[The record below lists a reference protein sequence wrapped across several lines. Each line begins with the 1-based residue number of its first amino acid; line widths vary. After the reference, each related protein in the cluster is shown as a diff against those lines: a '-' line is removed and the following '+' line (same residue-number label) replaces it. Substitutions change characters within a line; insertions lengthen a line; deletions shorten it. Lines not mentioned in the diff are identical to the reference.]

1 LTKIDNVS
9 DYGKDFTSVFK
20 DFTMKHTVQTV
31 FEMFGVPRINI
42 LPVKNY
48 EEETE
53 VESDV
58 DILALLALRR
68 LQQLAMDH
76 LDMVTSPEVS
86 ADSASE
92 VSKMSDTA

>member
-1 LTKIDNVS
+1 
-9 DYGKDFTSVFK
+9 
-20 DFTMKHTVQTV
+20 MKHTVKTA

-53 VESDV
+53 VETGV

-68 LQQLAMDH
+68 LQHLAKEH
-76 LDMVTSPEVS
+76 LEMMTSQEVATLVTPEVS
-86 ADSASE
+86 E
-92 VSKMSDTA
+92 MSDPACTPTDNELS